1 MPGIAYLSS
10 TFPALSTT
18 FVQYEVRILEKL
30 GLEIVS
36 TANRVPDRGG
46 HHPEDDDLIGR
57 TFYLTPV
64 NPFRYLNANFSF
76 FVKSPRRYLRAIA
89 QALALKDDYPWQR
102 TRNLAQVAGAAVL
115 ANYLADKSVIHVHV
129 HFAFGAASLA
139 LLLKTLT
146 GIPYSLTIHGSDVLL
161 PRPLTEEKLKQ
172 AKFVVTNCRFHIN
185 NLRKRFPSLDRQRF
199 YVIRIGLDLHTE
211 PWSQMKPCEQDPA
224 LHILNVA
231 RLERVKAQDILI
243 RACAR
248 LQNMGVGFHCRI
260 VGDGPQKTKLKKLID
275 QSGLNERV
283 ELLGPRF
290 QDEVVKL
297 YEWSHVL
304 VLSSLSEGTPMT
316 VIEAMAQARP
326 VIAPN
331 ITALPE
337 MVVEGKTGYLFKKG
351 SHEDLAIKLK
361 GLAGNLKLVK
371 QLGIEGRKKAEE
383 LFDLTVNARRL
394 MAVFD
399 TEIPELKLSCGEEIN
414 HE

>member
-1 MPGIAYLSS
+1 MPRIAYLSS

-18 FVQYEVRILEKL
+18 FVQYEVRILKKL

-36 TANRVPDRGG
+36 TSNRAPDPGG
-46 HHPEDDDLIGR
+46 YHPEDEDLRGS

-64 NPFRYLNANFSF
+64 DPLSYLKANFTF
-76 FVKSPRRYLRAIA
+76 LVKSPKRYLSGIK

-102 TRNLAQVAGAAVL
+102 TRNLAQLTGAAVL
-115 ANYLADKSVIHVHV
+115 ADYLKDKNVVHLHV
-129 HFAFGAASLA
+129 HFAFGAASVA

-172 AKFVVTNCRFHIN
+172 AKFVVSNCEFHIN
-185 NLRKRFPSLDRQRF
+185 NLQKRFPSLDKKRF
-199 YVIRIGLDLHTE
+199 YVIRIGLDLHNK
-211 PWSQMKPCEQDPA
+211 PWSQRKPYEKDPA
-224 LHILNVA
+224 LHILNIA
-231 RLERVKAQDILI
+231 RLEKVKAQDILI
-243 RACAR
+243 RACER
-248 LQNMGVGFHCRI
+248 LQNMGVVFHCRI
-260 VGDGPQKTKLKKLID
+260 VGDGPGKKELEKLIK
-275 QSGLNERV
+275 QSCLEHRV

-290 QDEVVKL
+290 KDEIIKL
-297 YEWSHVL
+297 YGWSHVL

-326 VIAPN
+326 VIVPN

-337 MVVEGKTGYLFKKG
+337 MVVEGKTGYLFKKA
-351 SHEDLAIKLK
+351 SHEDLAIKLRK
-361 GLAGNLKLVK
+361 LAGRPELIER
-371 QLGIEGRKKAEE
+371 LGMEGRKKAEE

-399 TEIPELKLSCGEEIN
+399 REIPELKLCFGE
-414 HE
+414 

>member
-18 FVQYEVRILEKL
+18 FVQHEVRILETLDLK
-30 GLEIVS
+30 IVL
-36 TANRVPDRGG
+36 TANRAPDPGRY
-46 HHPEDDDLIGR
+46 HPEDDDLIGR

-64 NPFRYLNANFSF
+64 NPFRYLKANLSF
-76 FVKSPRRYLRAIA
+76 FIKSPRRYLTAIK

-102 TRNLAQVAGAAVL
+102 TRNLAQLAGAAVL
-115 ANYLADKSVIHVHV
+115 AGYLTDKSVIHVHV
-129 HFAFGAASLA
+129 HFAFGAASVA

-172 AKFVVTNCRFHIN
+172 AKFVVSNCQFHIN
-185 NLRKRFPSLDRQRF
+185 NLRKRFPSLDKQRF
-199 YVIRIGLDLHTE
+199 YVIRIGLDLQAK
-211 PWSQMKPCEQDPA
+211 PWSQMKPYEKDPD
-224 LHILNVA
+224 LHILNIA

-260 VGDGPQKTKLKKLID
+260 VGDGPGKKELEKLIK
-275 QSGLNERV
+275 QSSLEDKV

-290 QDEVVKL
+290 QDEIIKL
-297 YEWSHVL
+297 YGWSHVL

-326 VIAPN
+326 VIVPN

-337 MVVEGKTGYLFKKG
+337 MVVEGKTGYLFKKA
-351 SHEDLAIKLK
+351 SHEDLAIKLRS
-361 GLAGNLKLVK
+361 LAGKPELIRR
-371 QLGIEGRKKAEE
+371 LGIEGRKKAEE
-383 LFDLTVNARRL
+383 LFDLTVNARHL

-399 TEIPELKLSCGEEIN
+399 REIPELRLSCGGEIN